1 MCGLIYGHPSTWHN
15 LGHTKQL
22 AMHPGYNRIHLQEK
36 ALALRMKI
44 NKACRRWIVNSI
56 SFEVGS
62 TVLAADG

>member
-1 MCGLIYGHPSTWHN
+1 
-15 LGHTKQL
+15 
-22 AMHPGYNRIHLQEK
+22 MHPGYNRIHLQEK